1 MKTKFWDVT
10 YKSPN
15 GSIGK
20 ANAVEALDEDHAKYM
35 AKVWLAAGGKGVYD
49 TVDDFIILKAE
60 KSIHN
65 PRPLNN
71 L

>member
-1 MKTKFWDVT
+1 MKRAFWDVT

-35 AKVWLAAGGKGVYD
+35 ARVWLEAGVKGVYS
-49 TVDDFIILKAE
+49 TVDDFIILKVE